1 MRIAVLSPIH
11 WRTPPRHYGPWEQV
25 VSLITEGLV
34 RRGLDVTLFAT
45 ADSVTTARLRAV
57 CPMGTE
63 ENPELDNRVWESLHI
78 AAVFER
84 AQEFDLIHN
93 HLDFTPLTYTRLTS
107 TPVVTTI
114 HGFSSPH
121 ILPVY
126 RKYDG
131 TALYVSISNADRVP
145 DLHYLATVYH
155 GIQLSQ
161 FTFRSTPDEYLLFFG
176 RIHPDKGTA
185 QAIEIARRTNR
196 RLLIAG
202 IIQDQEYYRREVEPY
217 LDGTRVVYVGSVGPE
232 RRNALLG
239 GAIALLHPI
248 NFSEPFGLSV
258 VEALAC
264 GTPVIAMNRGS
275 MPELL
280 IHGQTGFLVRDV
292 DEAVAAVGQ
301 LSAIDRGACRRHAEE
316 RFSADRMVDDYLAV
330 YQKVLTGTRLPGSVA
345 NSHNGHAD

>member
-1 MRIAVLSPIH
+1 M
-11 WRTPPRHYGPWEQV
+11 
-25 VSLITEGLV
+25 ITEGLV
-34 RRGLDVTLFAT
+34 QRGLDVTLFAT
-45 ADSVTTARLRAV
+45 ADSVTTARLHAV
-57 CPMGTE
+57 CPTGTE
-63 ENPELDNRVWESLHI
+63 ENPDLDDRVWESLHI
-78 AAVFER
+78 AEVFER
-84 AQEFDLIHN
+84 AHEFDLIHN
-93 HLDFTPLTYTRLTS
+93 HLDFAPLTYSRFTS

-114 HGFSSPH
+114 HGFSSPR
-121 ILPVY
+121 ILPAY

-131 TALYVSISNADRVP
+131 TVSYVSISNADRVP
-145 DLHYLATVYH
+145 DLHYCATVYH

-161 FTFRSTPDEYLLFFG
+161 FLFQSTPDDYLLFFG
-176 RIHPDKGTA
+176 RIHSDKGTA
-185 QAIEIARRTNR
+185 EAIEIARRANR

-202 IIQDQEYYRREVEPY
+202 IIQDQEYYRREVEPH
-217 LDGTRVVYVGSVGPE
+217 LDGTRVVYVGNVGPE
-232 RRNALLG
+232 KRSALLG

-280 IHGQTGFLVRDV
+280 THGQTGFLVRDV

-330 YQKVLTGTRLPGSVA
+330 YQKILAGTRLPGPVA
-345 NSHNGHAD
+345 GSHNGHAD